1 MLDHGYGDCKDKDT
15 LLESLLR
22 AKGMT
27 TAPVRIGAGIA
38 PLTDV
43 PSPSVLNHAITTVE
57 LPDAAGKPERVW
69 LDSTAEVAPFRV
81 LMPVIRDQQALV
93 IPDKAPAAIEKTPAN
108 PPYAYHED
116 FVAEGTLDSDGLL
129 KSHMVLTAR
138 SDNELELRSMMQRLS
153 PAQWDDAMQY
163 LSGAM
168 GFGGKVSGTDMRQ
181 TDAAA
186 PVKITY
192 DYSREK
198 YAGWE
203 NNQSLPLFPAVELT
217 LVSEEKAPEHDIDL
231 GAPRTVEAHS
241 TGQSCRA
248 ARRSSCLPGVRYL
261 RQDISLCRRE
271 GHRGSQASRQGT

>member
-1 MLDHGYGDCKDKDT
+1 MT
-15 LLESLLR
+15 QPASRSESGLI
-22 AKGMT
+22 
-27 TAPVRIGAGIA
+27 P
-38 PLTDV
+38 
-43 PSPSVLNHAITTVE
+43 
-57 LPDAAGKPERVW
+57 
-69 LDSTAEVAPFRV
+69 TAEVAPFRV

-203 NNQSLPLFPAVELT
+203 NNQSLPLFP
-217 LVSEEKAPEHDIDL
+217 
-231 GAPRTVEAHS
+231 
-241 TGQSCRA
+241 
-248 ARRSSCLPGVRYL
+248 RR
-261 RQDISLCRRE
+261 
-271 GHRGSQASRQGT
+271 